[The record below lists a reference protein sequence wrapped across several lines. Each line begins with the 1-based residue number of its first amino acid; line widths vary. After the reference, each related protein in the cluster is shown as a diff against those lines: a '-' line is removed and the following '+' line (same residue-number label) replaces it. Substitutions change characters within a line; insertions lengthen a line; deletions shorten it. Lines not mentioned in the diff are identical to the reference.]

1 MPVEKSKKG
10 FKNNRPMLEPLNTE
24 IEFQVKGT
32 SHHGLDSYGFIF
44 VGDKGFEFYN
54 ERTIED
60 YIQIPWTE
68 VEYII
73 ASIYFGGRYIPRYAF
88 RTKSNGDFAFS
99 SKKPRAVLRACREHV
114 PADRIVRSL
123 SFSEVLKRNTK
134 WLIDKIRN
142 KK

>member
-73 ASIYFGGRYIPRYAF
+73 ASIYFGGRYIPRYSF

-123 SFSEVLKRNTK
+123 SFGEVLKRNTK

>member
-1 MPVEKSKKG
+1 MAVEKSKKG
-10 FKNNRPMLEPLNTE
+10 FKKAPGLLEPLNTE
-24 IEFQVKGT
+24 IEYQVKGT
-32 SHHGLDSYGFIF
+32 SHHGLDSYGFII

-88 RTKSNGDFAFS
+88 RTKSSGDFAFS
-99 SKKPRAVLRACREHV
+99 SKKPRAVLRACREHI
-114 PADRIVRSL
+114 PAERIVRSMT
-123 SFSEVLKRNTK
+123 FGQVLKRNTI
-134 WLIDKIRN
+134 WLIDKIKNR
-142 KK
+142 K

>member
-1 MPVEKSKKG
+1 MPVEKTKKG
-10 FKNNRPMLEPLNTE
+10 MNKNQQMLEPLNTE

-32 SHHGLDSYGFIF
+32 SHHGLSSYGFII

-54 ERTIED
+54 ERTIAD
-60 YIQIPWTE
+60 YIQIPWEE

-88 RTKSNGDFAFS
+88 RTKRNGDFSFS
-99 SKKPRAVLRACREHV
+99 SKKPRAVLRACREHI
-114 PADRIVRSL
+114 PADRIVRSMT
-123 SFSEVLKRNTK
+123 FGQVMKRNTI

>member
-1 MPVEKSKKG
+1 MAVEKSKKG
-10 FKNNRPMLEPLNTE
+10 FKKSPKMLEPLNTE

-32 SHHGLDSYGFIF
+32 SHHGLDSYGFII

-54 ERTIED
+54 ERTLED
-60 YIQIPWTE
+60 FIQIPWTE
-68 VEYII
+68 VAYII

-99 SKKPRAVLRACREHV
+99 SKKPRAVLRACREHI
-114 PADRIVRSL
+114 PAERIVRSMTFL
-123 SFSEVLKRNTK
+123 QVLKRNTI
-134 WLIDKIRN
+134 WLIDKIKN

>member
-1 MPVEKSKKG
+1 MAVEKNRKG
-10 FKNNRPMLEPLNTE
+10 FKKNQQILEPLNTE

-32 SHHGLDSYGFIF
+32 SHLGLDSYGFII

-60 YIQIPWTE
+60 FIQIPWSE

-73 ASIYFGGRYIPRYAF
+73 ASIYFGGRFIPRYAF

-99 SKKPRAVLRACREHV
+99 SRKPRAVLRACREHI

-123 SFSEVLKRNTK
+123 TFGQVLKRNTK
-134 WLIDKIRN
+134 YLIDKIKNR
-142 KK
+142 K

>member
-54 ERTIED
+54 
-60 YIQIPWTE
+60 
-68 VEYII
+68 
-73 ASIYFGGRYIPRYAF
+73 YIPRYAF

-123 SFSEVLKRNTK
+123 SFGEVLKRNTK
-134 WLIDKIRN
+134 WLIDKIKG